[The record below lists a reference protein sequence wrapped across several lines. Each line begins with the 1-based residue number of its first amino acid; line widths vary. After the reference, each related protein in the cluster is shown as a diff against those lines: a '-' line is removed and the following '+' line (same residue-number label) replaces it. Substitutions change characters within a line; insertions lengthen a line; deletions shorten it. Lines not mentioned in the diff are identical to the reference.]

1 MHACAR
7 SLRPSRLLAL
17 ARSFGRLVR
26 AYDVTKVAS
35 IVSVASLAGKDNGKR
50 RREAPYG
57 GDHVLPELK
66 RGAAR
71 RTSDNYRGTFY
82 NSLYAATR
90 TRTAISENLRFEHTP
105 CTLVLTITQYLHF
118 ICAASSKA
126 DREESR

>member
-57 GDHVLPELK
+57 GDHVAC
-66 RGAAR
+66 AAR
-71 RTSDNYRGTFY
+71 IKAR
-82 NSLYAATR
+82 
-90 TRTAISENLRFEHTP
+90 
-105 CTLVLTITQYLHF
+105 C
-118 ICAASSKA
+118 SKTYVRQLQGDILQLIVRCHEDA
-126 DREESR
+126 YGN